1 MKKKMINN
9 ISLDDHLGCFS
20 TFDINDIICKK
31 YCSIRLRCSIE
42 SDQNIKFEILND
54 LVFSDAVSM
63 RIQ

>member
-31 YCSIRLRCSIE
+31 YCSIRLLCSIE
-42 SDQNIKFEILND
+42 SDQNIKLEILND